1 MLRKTKMVIA
11 SVAMAVSSIAST
23 EGLPG
28 MRGADH
34 IGITVPD
41 LKLAVDFLVNV
52 IGCGFLQIRA
62 V

>member
-1 MLRKTKMVIA
+1 MLRRTKMVIA
-11 SVAMAVSSIAST
+11 SVAMAVSSIASA

-41 LKLAVDFLVNV
+41 LKPAVDFLVNV
-52 IGCGFLQIRA
+52 IGCGFLQNRA